1 MPAAARRGET
11 ESRSRDAATPGAT
24 HRTQCLERHNFERI
38 PSCTDRDSRAAAHTP
53 HAHWHIH
60 KHPMQGFRHSLIIS
74 HIQCSADYGRSA
86 NHEYRRPRTVTAYR
100 ARSRTPVAPPH
111 HATTRIYLSTPSRAC
126 AECAD
131 VHMRSLGG
139 QYLRDEHALLGR
151 RKIFE
156 TPRAA
161 SASRRPGHKPVADA
175 VWCTQLDGDPSALA
189 RVGTVAVPRAQLG

>member
-1 MPAAARRGET
+1 MLSILPERKATVRIYLSRRAGAEGQGQGGYRARAPRARRGE
-11 ESRSRDAATPGAT
+11 SRDAAPPGAT

-126 AECAD
+126 AKCAD
-131 VHMRSLGG
+131 VHMRSRRPISARRARAPGAPKD
-139 QYLRDEHALLGR
+139 LRDPAR
-151 RKIFE
+151 RLSF
-156 TPRAA
+156 TP
-161 SASRRPGHKPVADA
+161 PG
-175 VWCTQLDGDPSALA
+175 S
-189 RVGTVAVPRAQLG
+189 